1 MTKSV
6 MRNNSDLKL
15 RAEQVIDDAYMY
27 GYEDGKKESTLHCW
41 TTKEIEACEEI
52 KNEAYQRGNEDAWKH
67 IVDVRS
73 KDIKCGY
80 NRGLNDAWKFMT
92 KIVDDNFEMDELKT
106 VFGTYNIYYILKRNT
121 ASEAM
126 QKIKDYERKQKEH
139 RNEIDEKILEENT
152 KRTCDNCSH
161 PKYGCQECGEDLD
174 NWKQKPLYENCKKCK
189 RFLEKGECHMEGCCG
204 WYYYEPMN
212 SKDDYVDAIVKVRV
226 PKWQIGEKV
235 NLYFKDTMS
244 MDGICEA
251 DKK

>member
-1 MTKSV
+1 MAKSV

-52 KNEAYQRGNEDAWKH
+52 KNEAYQRGSEDAWKR

-73 KDIKCGY
+73 KDIECGY
-80 NRGLNDAWKFMT
+80 NRGLNDAWECARKILDMGDKETELIFGMKFFDGE
-92 KIVDDNFEMDELKT
+92 KLPID
-106 VFGTYNIYYILKRNT
+106 VFS
-121 ASEAM
+121 AQEAM
-126 QKIKDYERKQKEH
+126 QKIKDYERRQKWAEQAKRGKEH
-139 RNEIDEKILEENT
+139 RDEIEKMLEG
-152 KRTCDNCSH
+152 KLAKKCDNCEYKGLGGCTRQAKGYSDLCINFS
-161 PKYGCQECGEDLD
+161 KYKS
-174 NWKQKPLYENCKKCK
+174 KQNE
-189 RFLEKGECHMEGCCG
+189 
-204 WYYYEPMN
+204 
-212 SKDDYVDAIVKVRV
+212 DDYVDAIVKVRV

-244 MDGICEA
+244 INGICEA